1 MAGVLSPGPQR
12 FPGTSPCFRGLG
24 GNLGGVAGAAAK
36 AASSP
41 SRACDPTEVR
51 GSAGPSDHTCLPSG
65 YPQTGQPRAKN
76 SERPSLLGC
85 SLLSG
90 CDELLSFKQPL
101 LLGKSRVWTPAP
113 HRPQS
118 CSCCCRNVIWVRH
131 RSAWEQQGSGNTTQG
146 RLGQKQ
152 ALLRGGNKSH
162 LGSRWPGQLAGL
174 WIKGTSRGMG
184 WFLGQIAG
192 RGWNAAPPPEDA
204 LMPGLPTL

>member
-1 MAGVLSPGPQR
+1 MDTCSSQAPELQQLLQKCDLGQ
-12 FPGTSPCFRGLG
+12 TSALR
-24 GNLGGVAGAAAK
+24 
-36 AASSP
+36 
-41 SRACDPTEVR
+41 
-51 GSAGPSDHTCLPSG
+51 
-65 YPQTGQPRAKN
+65 
-76 SERPSLLGC
+76 
-85 SLLSG
+85 
-90 CDELLSFKQPL
+90 
-101 LLGKSRVWTPAP
+101 
-113 HRPQS
+113 
-118 CSCCCRNVIWVRH
+118 